1 MKVRYIGQTFGFG
14 VDGLTSDKV
23 YECLGVELSFLRIV
37 DDSEEDYLYSA
48 TDPGPLSDEIPPGK
62 WEVLE
67 DDEAGTLEKAV
78 LGIFN

>member
-1 MKVRYIGQTFGFG
+1 MKVRYIGQSFG

-48 TDPGPLSDEIPPGK
+48 TDPGPISGEAPPGK
-62 WEVLE
+62 WEVVE

-78 LGIFN
+78 SGIFN